1 MKNAKEEQQIYI
13 LDTNILVDYPNVI
26 FAGDALR
33 PEEPTI
39 DLTGAHLVIP
49 SAVIRELSS
58 FKKEKT
64 ERGKTARV
72 LLRRLRDLFEEDVE
86 KQSFY
91 AQYHL
96 GNSLELP
103 ETKQR
108 LSILPVHKNFTR
120 NLPFKPSSEDMD
132 GQIILTTLSVIA
144 IKLGCDIDG
153 GDYGWMKGY
162 KQKNVTLLTNDN
174 GLAIRARLRGIKT
187 SRYGYKYPKPYT
199 GRRDLKVSKEL
210 FDMLFL
216 QRRVERTEFERL
228 MPDEPRLVANEFI
241 IMEPEDPAQ
250 CKYFDPTN
258 NSSFANV
265 GRYDANEDAIMPLK
279 FVSSFPVTPQ
289 SVGQALYAEALSD
302 TNISAVI
309 CAGPAGS
316 GKTYMATI
324 YGYMACQAGLFIGMA
339 VVPCENTSKLG
350 ALPGG
355 LYEKMDPQVQPLKN
369 ALRNYLLTEDSSLRR
384 KLANLR
390 KFGESALKSD
400 ENEGRDSG
408 EEDEAEGE
416 KTAESKKPAKGGKR
430 NGKGGRNNPYIGKEP
445 KNGSIK
451 MEVDSRVELI
461 WRNWFSVVPIENA
474 RGRDFARE
482 LAIFDEFQDQT
493 ISQANTLLTRIG
505 IDGKIVVTGDVE
517 QIHAPYLDENNNGLV
532 YASGLLYD
540 SPMVA
545 RVTFTDEDVVRSPLV
560 KLITERQSLAKAH
573 PDDT

>member
-1 MKNAKEEQQIYI
+1 MKNVKDEQPTYV

-72 LLRRLRDLFEEDVE
+72 LLRRLRDLFEEDIE
-86 KQSFY
+86 KQSFHG
-91 AQYHL
+91 QYHL
-96 GNSLELP
+96 ENSLELP
-103 ETKQR
+103 ETNQR

-144 IKLGCDIDG
+144 IKLGYDIDG
-153 GDYGWMKGY
+153 GDYSWMKGY
-162 KQKNVTLLTNDN
+162 KQRNVTLLTNDN
-174 GLAIRARLRGIKT
+174 GLAIRARLRGIRT
-187 SRYGYKYPKPYT
+187 CRYGYKYPKPYT
-199 GRRDLKVSKEL
+199 GRRDLKVPKEL

-241 IMEPEDPAQ
+241 IMEPEDLAQ
-250 CKYFDPTN
+250 CKYYDPTD
-258 NSSFANV
+258 NSMFSNV
-265 GRYDANEDAIMPLK
+265 GRYDKNEDAIVPLK
-279 FVSSFPVTPQ
+279 FVASFPVTPQ

-302 TNISAVI
+302 TSISAVI

-324 YGYMACQAGLFIGMA
+324 YGYMACRAGLFIGMA
-339 VVPCENTSKLG
+339 VVPCENSSKLG

-369 ALRNYLLTEDSSLRR
+369 ALRNYLLTEDPSLRR
-384 KLANLR
+384 KLANMR
-390 KFGESALKSD
+390 KFGEGALKSD
-400 ENEGRDSG
+400 EYEGKDSS
-408 EEDEAEGE
+408 EDDEADGE
-416 KTAESKKPAKGGKR
+416 KVAEGKKSAKGGKR
-430 NGKGGRNNPYIGKEP
+430 SGKNSRNCYTGKEP
-445 KNGSIK
+445 KNGSVK

-461 WRNWFSVVPIENA
+461 WRNWYSVVPIENA
-474 RGRDFARE
+474 RGRDFAHE

-545 RVTFTDEDVVRSPLV
+545 QVTFTDEDVVRSPLV

-573 PDDT
+573 TDDT